1 MELGLFVNDV
11 LSVLWQLL
19 FTSLGLVAALNT
31 IIFTGFISLPF
42 IGTISLSTLLFN
54 PVSFVGVF
62 IAIVKKKLIWSI
74 KI

>member
-62 IAIVKKKLIWSI
+62 IAIVKKKLI
-74 KI
+74 